1 MKSRTPWLVIRT
13 LIITYLISAVLLA
26 ALSFALYRFRLPEA
40 QVDMGV
46 NAVYILSCL
55 AGGLIAGKVLKTRRF
70 FWGLL
75 TGLLYFAFLFLMSLA
90 QSGGLPGDLMHI
102 LTVLGMCA
110 GSGAA
115 GGILS

>member
-75 TGLLYFAFLFLMSLA
+75 LMSLA